1 MKSNSP
7 AHPGEMVLSEG
18 DYDKIG
24 DTIQHITR
32 HLWGNIEEQYR
43 GVLVEVHKILKE
55 LQVQTS
61 AVQESMLQASGIQVR
76 GASTNM
82 STIGQDLKITT
93 DIHAV

>member
-32 HLWGNIEEQYR
+32 HLWGNIEEHYKKVLE
-43 GVLVEVHKILKE
+43 GVQKGLKY

-61 AVQESMLQASGIQVR
+61 TV
-76 GASTNM
+76 
-82 STIGQDLKITT
+82 
-93 DIHAV
+93 